1 MTITINHLPVFQDL
15 SANAQTTLLA
25 TATPRTLAA
34 DAVLCY
40 AGDAPD
46 TLYVLTEGTLTATRS
61 DRPPQT
67 ITAPALLDPL
77 ATLGGLPHTVKL
89 EAHTACTLY
98 GWSLDTLWQ
107 SDDFSAAARHY
118 LAGEL
123 HTIQTR
129 LDTLEQPVHYTNA
142 RAAISPGPFRFD
154 DVTMIFAFCDADLS
168 SLRATLPDGVKLLRR
183 PGRKRDSVL
192 IALADFPASYPV
204 HEPVARLGYTETT
217 VFVPVRFRH
226 SVGLYVQYIYPSA
239 YEPIV
244 LGREIYG
251 FPKQLGLTTFESQR
265 VTLNVDRAPQLDLT
279 WEALAGV
286 EEARLV
292 RALVE
297 WLGLE
302 GRSAALA
309 FQAGDVLRKTM
320 GLPPFRRV
328 GVFNHKQILAV
339 HATVDTPAYA
349 VDQLTHTIFGVLTW
363 YQLARMRDPQ
373 LDVRGGPLA
382 ALDLDL
388 REAYRTQLDLRLSTG
403 RIMRDYLAQAQRGRT
418 TK

>member
-1 MTITINHLPVFQDL
+1 MTTHTLFHHLPVFQDL
-15 SANAQTTLLA
+15 SADSQNALLA
-25 TATPRTLAA
+25 AATSRTLAA
-34 DAVLCY
+34 GDVLCY
-40 AGDAPD
+40 AGNAPD
-46 TLYVLTEGTLTATRS
+46 TLYVLVEGTLIATRS

-67 ITAPALLDPL
+67 LTAPALLDPQ
-77 ATLGGLPHTVKL
+77 ATLGGLPHTVKI

-98 GWSLDTLWQ
+98 GWPLNTLW
-107 SDDFSAAARHY
+107 SSSEFSAAARRY
-118 LAGEL
+118 LAAEL
-123 HTIQTR
+123 YAIQVR

-168 SLRATLPDGVKLLRR
+168 SIRDTLPGGVNLLRR
-183 PGRKRDSVL
+183 PGRRRDSVL

-204 HEPVARLGYTETT
+204 HDPDARFGYTETT
-217 VFVPVRFRH
+217 VFAPVRFRH
-226 SVGLYVQYIYPSA
+226 SAGLYVQYIYPSA

-265 VTLNVDRAPQLDLT
+265 VTLRVDRAPHLDLT
-279 WEALAGV
+279 WDALVGV

-328 GVFNHKQILAV
+328 GVFNHKQILAA
-339 HATVDTPAYA
+339 HATLGAPAYA
-349 VDQLTHTIFGVLTW
+349 IDQLTHAIFGVLTW

-373 LDVRGGPLA
+373 LEIHGGPLT
-382 ALDLDL
+382 ALNLDL
-388 REAYRTQLDLRLSTG
+388 REAYRTQLDLRLSAG
-403 RIMRDYLAQAQRGRT
+403 RVMRDYLAR
-418 TK
+418 